1 MHEQLLSLLEA
12 QRTEKLLQ
20 VYILQVN
27 HKIHMEI
34 QRAVNSQ
41 NNPEKGQSWKT
52 HTSQFQTLPQSYS
65 NLVRVVLS

>member
-34 QRAVNSQ
+34 QRTVNSQ
-41 NNPEKGQSWKT
+41 NNPEKGQK
-52 HTSQFQTLPQSYS
+52 LENSYFPIS
-65 NLVRVVLS
+65 NLTTKL